1 MWRLGAFRK
10 HVLGLAAQF
19 AFVLGWNEC
28 VRNGGMANESRVANE
43 TWCLG
48 GDVHLHTQWLTV
60 GQGSQATLGS
70 SARYL
75 SADGPAWNKASVAI
89 MVDHDLDG
97 MQSNFKG
104 DFLSAPAF
112 GAWGYEAWHVQYNYS
127 NKVALFRNAKLLQS
141 QGYQGV
147 QAK

>member
-1 MWRLGAFRK
+1 MLWLLESF
-10 HVLGLAAQF
+10 LLLALALLSALVF
-19 AFVLGWNEC
+19 GWHEC
-28 VRNGGMANESRVANE
+28 VRNGGMAGESRVVNA

-48 GDVHLHTQWLTV
+48 GDVHLHTPWLTV
-60 GQGSQATLGS
+60 GQGSQASLGS

-75 SADGPAWNKASVAI
+75 SADGPTWNKDSVAI

-97 MQSNFKG
+97 MESNFKG
-104 DFLSAPAF
+104 DFLSASAF

-147 QAK
+147 PAK